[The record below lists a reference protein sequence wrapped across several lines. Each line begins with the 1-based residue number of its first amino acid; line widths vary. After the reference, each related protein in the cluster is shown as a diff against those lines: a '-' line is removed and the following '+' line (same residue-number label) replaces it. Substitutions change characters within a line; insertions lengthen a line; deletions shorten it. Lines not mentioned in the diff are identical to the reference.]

1 MLGIIH
7 EHVLRE
13 VADGVHT
20 TLSSLSKLPYDQAV
34 RITLK
39 DTRVVIGMRYRR
51 TIPGS
56 AVSIC
61 GYTTIN
67 CSLIAHTCEFFSGCT
82 AYKPISL
89 ITVIN
94 HGQPSEVRIAWEL
107 EQ

>member
-13 VADGVHT
+13 VADAVHAKV
-20 TLSSLSKLPYDQAV
+20 LSLSKLPYDQAV

-39 DTRVVIGMRYRR
+39 DTRVVIGIRYERAL
-51 TIPGS
+51 PGS
-56 AVSIC
+56 ALSNC
-61 GYTTIN
+61 GYTTIAYP
-67 CSLIAHTCEFFSGCT
+67 LIAHTCKFFSGCT
-82 AYKPISL
+82 GHKPISL

-94 HGQPSEVRIAWEL
+94 HLQPSEVRIAWEL